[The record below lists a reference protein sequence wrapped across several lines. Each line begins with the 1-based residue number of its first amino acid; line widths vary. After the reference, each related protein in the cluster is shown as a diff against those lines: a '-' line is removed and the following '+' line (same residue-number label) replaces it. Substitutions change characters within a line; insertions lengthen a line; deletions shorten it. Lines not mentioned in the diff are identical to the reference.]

1 MLQPIQYN
9 EKQFIIVNDIAN
21 SMFYFFDYDQRY
33 SQINMEFEHF
43 HFFYEIHILLSP
55 NAIHFLEGV
64 PYPIESHDFVLLPPS
79 LLHKSCYPEKEPS
92 KRLVISFY
100 ILTMTPHLRI
110 PTRSFFPL
118 FIRKFPFTGFRKKS

>member
-43 HFFYEIHILLSP
+43 HFFL
-55 NAIHFLEGV
+55 
-64 PYPIESHDFVLLPPS
+64 
-79 LLHKSCYPEKEPS
+79 
-92 KRLVISFY
+92 
-100 ILTMTPHLRI
+100 
-110 PTRSFFPL
+110 
-118 FIRKFPFTGFRKKS
+118 